1 MSVSS
6 SSPSHSPSSPSFQGN
21 HAAASGRGAAR
32 RSEKTALADASAR
45 GRCGRAGV
53 DQERDRL
60 PRDHRRRHLCLHRS
74 PCLSWLVKSCIPTN
88 HARHIVVPVPVSIP
102 ILCPTPQSPPPSL
115 PAPISVPPI
124 VCCRLTTLL
133 ASDAFLHLR
142 CAHGPALPPPSSF
155 SPSPTMVCIVQVLL
169 RFDASRSP
177 CCHCPHLLLPPFR
190 EDV

>member
-32 RSEKTALADASAR
+32 RSEKTTLADASAR

-115 PAPISVPPI
+115 PAPISVPPH
-124 VCCRLTTLL
+124 RLLPLDHTPCLRRIPPPPLRPRPSFAPSLL
-133 ASDAFLHLR
+133 AL
-142 CAHGPALPPPSSF
+142 SF
-155 SPSPTMVCIVQVLL
+155 SDNGLH
-169 RFDASRSP
+169 RASAAP
-177 CCHCPHLLLPPFR
+177 I
-190 EDV
+190 